1 MKKDK
6 PLNGVS
12 SSKASGDDVAEAQI
26 AQEEW
31 GRYREAVDLGHDKYM
46 ERAKRC
52 DEFYRGDQ
60 WEESDRSAL
69 DRQGKPA
76 LTINQ
81 ILPTVNVLL
90 GEQITRRADIRYKPA
105 KDGKEEIAAALT
117 KTVNSV
123 MDINDYDSKESEV
136 FADGIIEERGYF
148 DVRMEFDD
156 NMMGEIDIQVEDPCD
171 VIPDPRGKKYDPST
185 WTEVTKTRWW
195 SLDDI
200 EREYGAVKRKRVEAT
215 AQHDATFGQDSI
227 KFDSTFSGTD
237 SDKNSLDWYSTGT
250 TNFGGESEKKR
261 VRSIRVLERQFY
273 ENSKLYLFV
282 DPKTGDTKVAPLM
295 WDKEKREAFAEQMG
309 LFLHHRTQKRIKWRV
324 CAGKVVLHDDWS
336 PYRSFTIIPYFP
348 YFRRGQTI
356 GVVSNLLSPQEF
368 LNKISSQELHIV
380 NATANGGW
388 ITEAGAIANMTTEE
402 LAANGAETGL
412 VIEKSPGAP
421 SPEKIQPNTIPTGL
435 DRIGMKASGAI
446 REISGVTDAMLGT
459 AGPEV
464 SGVALHSSEKRGQI
478 QMQVPLD
485 NLTRTRKLVA
495 KKVLELVQAFYTEPR
510 VLKITRDLPM
520 EGEPLQEDLE
530 VNMPTPE
537 GDIINNLSCGK
548 YDVVVASQPSRDS
561 YNDTQFAE
569 VLSLKE
575 IGIMIP
581 DDRVIEYSN
590 LQKKFALAEEVR
602 SITGR
607 GEQSPEEAQ
616 MQALHHQME
625 MQGQQLALAKA
636 EGEVGKLQAE
646 TQKLMMESGAIP
658 EELKLK
664 LTELEMKAQME
675 REGFEVRARLAM
687 ESSQNALEKL
697 ALSSR
702 GKQTEALLQATL
714 PNNNHR

>member
-1 MKKDK
+1 MKQDK
-6 PLNGVS
+6 PLNEVS
-12 SSKASGDDVAEAQI
+12 NSKAYGTDVAEAQI

-31 GRYREAVDLGHDKYM
+31 GRYREAVDLGHEKYM
-46 ERAKRC
+46 DRAKRC

-60 WEESDRSAL
+60 WEESDRTAL

-90 GEQITRRADIRYKPA
+90 GEQITRRADIRYKPS
-105 KDGKEEIAAALT
+105 KDGKEEIACALT
-117 KTVNSV
+117 KTVNNI
-123 MDINDYDSKESEV
+123 MDNNDYDSKESEV

-156 NMMGEIDIQVEDPCD
+156 NMLGEIDIQVEDPCD

-195 SLDDI
+195 SLDEI
-200 EREYGAVKRKRVEAT
+200 EREYGKEKRQRVEST
-215 AQHDATFGQDSI
+215 AQHDGTFGQDSI
-227 KFDSTFSGTD
+227 KFDSTFASTD
-237 SDKNSLDWYSTGT
+237 SDKNSLDWFSTGT
-250 TNFGGESEKKR
+250 TNFGGESEKHR
-261 VRSIRVLERQFY
+261 VRSVRVLERQFY
-273 ENSKLYLFV
+273 ENSKLHLFV
-282 DPKTGDTKVAPLM
+282 DPATGDTKVAPLT
-295 WDKEKREAFAEQMG
+295 WNKEKRSSFAKQMG
-309 LFLHHRTQKRIKWRV
+309 LYEHHRTQKRVKWRV

-336 PYRSFTIIPYFP
+336 PYRSFTIVPFFP
-348 YFRRGQTI
+348 YFRRGQTM

-388 ITEAGAIANMTTEE
+388 ITESGAISNMTTEE

-412 VIEKSPGAP
+412 VIEKAPGAP

-435 DRIGMKASGAI
+435 DRIGMKASIAI
-446 REISGVTDAMLGT
+446 QEISGVTDAMLGT
-459 AGPEV
+459 ASAEV
-464 SGVALHSSEKRGQI
+464 SGVALQSSEKRGQI

-495 KKVLELVQAFYTEPR
+495 KKILELVQGFYTEPR
-510 VLKITRDLPM
+510 VMKISKVLPM
-520 EGEPLQEDLE
+520 EGEEPYEELQ
-530 VNMPTPE
+530 VNMPTVE
-537 GDIINNLSCGK
+537 GEILNNLSCGK

-569 VLSLKE
+569 MISLKE

-602 SITGR
+602 SLTGR

-616 MQALHHQME
+616 MQAMQMQME

-714 PNNNHR
+714 PNTNNR